1 MTVHTCRR
9 DLSALQGLEKFYI
22 SMYSSLSRYV
32 VDPQGFSG
40 RNDLV
45 RDWRCKRRLL
55 YIYIHTGLRAWD
67 YYLSLV
73 PISLC
78 TATYGTSAFL
88 TILFL

>member
-1 MTVHTCRR
+1 MLYLLLDYMTVHTYRR

-55 YIYIHTGLRAWD
+55 YIHITESLGLPEFSADLSMYCYIRH
-67 YYLSLV
+67 
-73 PISLC
+73 
-78 TATYGTSAFL
+78 
-88 TILFL
+88 